1 MKKNIDITSLLGADL
16 KSRYAVKDLLLYIN
30 NTEADSVVIDFAKV
44 KFATRSFIDEYYNV
58 IMKKNTALNKQATT
72 INIPADIQYIFN
84 AVQNTQH
91 KKKEVQLD
99 ATVVKCDTFAELQ
112 KIFSTLLL

>member
-58 IMKKNTALNKQATT
+58 IMKKIILNKKE
-72 INIPADIQYIFN
+72 
-84 AVQNTQH
+84 NT
-91 KKKEVQLD
+91 L
-99 ATVVKCDTFAELQ
+99 
-112 KIFSTLLL
+112 